1 VIGIKKMKRNKTLTL
16 KIDETTLTTI
26 TDRALKNYRS
36 IARETLYLIAQ
47 ALNTIKESKD

>member
-1 VIGIKKMKRNKTLTL
+1 MKRNKTLTL
-16 KIDETTLTTI
+16 KIDDATLTMI